1 MSVEQGRGG
10 GAGPQPLARAR
21 GFLGTGSFA
30 GAAVLAVVASWA
42 SLASAA
48 DFAKRYVHVGADG
61 RLVYETGPRG
71 DRMPDYSHAGY
82 EGGGVEPPLV
92 PASVVVTPIDGDDT
106 AEIQRAIDLVS
117 AREPGGDGFRGA
129 VLLEAGTYEI
139 EGQLRIAAAGVVLR
153 GWGRDREGRT
163 TLVATGLDRRAVIR
177 VLGPEAPPVDGA
189 ARVPIT
195 AAFVPCG
202 AARLTLAPGHG
213 LAVGDRVRVE
223 HPSTR
228 EWIAALGMDRFPS
241 RGGGSWLD
249 WKPGTLDLAWERV
262 VDAVDG
268 DAITLDVPL
277 PMALDAAVAQATVAR
292 LEWPG
297 RLERVGIERLQ
308 LESAG
313 DPSRPGDEDHAWD
326 GVSLANVRD
335 AWVRDCT
342 FEGFA
347 GSAVNVVDSATR
359 VTVERCRSRAPRS
372 EIGGWRRRT
381 FFIGGGQVL
390 VRDCTAEDGRED
402 FGVGHLAPG
411 PNAFVRCRAVG
422 AHGASGP
429 LGSWATGVLYDG
441 VEIDGGALRLTNRE
455 IADQGVGWASANGTA
470 WGCTAPVIECRM
482 PPTAATWAA
491 GPRGEVVGD
500 GFWKQLDQS
509 VEPRSL
515 YDAQLRDRVGPV
527 AEPVPIDVE
536 PTPAADAARLM
547 DLPPPPMAVGAPERH
562 RLTIEN
568 GWLTI
573 DGRVVTGPRL
583 VPPWWRGH
591 MLPARARE
599 LQPSI
604 TRFVPGREGLPY
616 TTDLS
621 DLAARLDTEGRRVVE
636 HHWGLWYDRRRDDH
650 QTVRRIT
657 PEVWPPFEEQPWARS
672 GTGTAWDGLSK
683 YDLAR
688 FNPWYFR
695 RLESFADG
703 CERHGLVL
711 IAHMYFQH
719 NILESA
725 AHWMD
730 FPWRPANCLQDTGFP
745 EPPDFV
751 PGGRIDVAEPFYDV
765 SHPVRRQLHTAYIRQ
780 CLDTLSASK
789 NVVVTTGDEYT
800 GPEHFV
806 RFWLETVRDW
816 RRDTG
821 KKVLVALSCTRDV
834 QDAILADAG
843 LAKEVDV
850 IDLKYW
856 WYAADGTV
864 YAPRGGERLAPR
876 QHLRAW
882 KGPKDRSAA
891 QTARQVREARL
902 AHPGKAVIC
911 SSDGADPVAIL
922 LGGGSL
928 APLDGLAPDVASAAV
943 SMVPVAAE
951 GEAAGDGMLREPG
964 VGGRSVV
971 AVEGAA
977 VLVDPRSRTP

>member
-1 MSVEQGRGG
+1 MRRVGLSFG
-10 GAGPQPLARAR
+10 GAILLLWFG
-21 GFLGTGSFA
+21 
-30 GAAVLAVVASWA
+30 V
-42 SLASAA
+42 ASAA

-82 EGGGVEPPLV
+82 DGGGVEPPLV
-92 PASVVVTPIDGDDT
+92 PAMVVVSPIDGDDT
-106 AEIQRAIDLVS
+106 AEIQRAIDHVS
-117 AREPGGDGFRGA
+117 GRPVGGDGFRGA

-139 EGQLRIAAAGVVLR
+139 EGQLRIAETGVVLR

-163 TLVATGLDRRAVIR
+163 TLRATGLGRRALIR
-177 VLGPEAPPVDGA
+177 VAGGDAPSPADA
-189 ARVPIT
+189 LHIPIIDPY
-195 AAFVPCG
+195 VPCG
-202 AARLTLAPGHG
+202 GSKLTLAPGHG
-213 LAVGDRVRVE
+213 LAVDDHVRVE

-262 VDAVDG
+262 VTAVEG
-268 DAITLDVPL
+268 DVITLDAPL
-277 PMALDAAVAQATVAR
+277 PMALDAAVAKPTVTRFDWPDR
-292 LEWPG
+292 LV
-297 RLERVGIERLQ
+297 RVGIERLQ
-308 LESAG
+308 LESVG
-313 DPSRPGDEDHAWD
+313 DAARACDEDHAWD
-326 GVSLANVRD
+326 GVSLGNVRD
-335 AWVRDCT
+335 AWVRDCSFT
-342 FEGFA
+342 GFA
-347 GSAVNVVDSATR
+347 GSAVSVLDSATR
-359 VTVERCRSRAPRS
+359 VTVDRCQSQAPRS

-381 FFIGGGQVL
+381 FFIAGGQTL
-390 VRDCTAEDGRED
+390 VRDCTAEEGRED

-411 PNAFVRCRAVG
+411 PNAFVHCRALR

-441 VEIDGGALRLTNRE
+441 VEIDGGMLRLTNRE
-455 IADQGVGWASANGTA
+455 ITDQGAGWASANGTA
-470 WGCTAPVIECRM
+470 WGCTAPVVECRM
-482 PPTAATWAA
+482 PPTAANWAA
-491 GPRGEVVGD
+491 GPRGEVVGE

-515 YDAQLRDRVGPV
+515 YAAQLRERVGEVPESVPV
-527 AEPVPIDVE
+527 DIEPVPAPGSVRIIDVAV
-536 PTPAADAARLM
+536 PPAPAVAPAAWRL
-547 DLPPPPMAVGAPERH
+547 AV
-562 RLTIEN
+562 EN

-573 DGRVVTGPRL
+573 DSRVVTGPRL
-583 VPPWWRGH
+583 VPPWWKGH

-599 LQPSI
+599 FQPSI
-604 TRFVPGREGLPY
+604 TRFVPGREGIPF
-616 TTDLS
+616 TS
-621 DLAARLDTEGRRVVE
+621 DLAALARQLDDEGRRVIE

-683 YDLAR
+683 YDLSR
-688 FNPWYFR
+688 FNPWYFQ
-695 RLESFADG
+695 RLESFAG
-703 CERHGLVL
+703 ECERHGLVL

-730 FPWRPANCLQDTGFP
+730 FPWRPANCLQDTGFR

-765 SHPVRRQLHTAYIRQ
+765 THPVRRQLHTAYIRH
-780 CLDTLSASK
+780 CLDVLSSSA
-789 NVVVTTGDEYT
+789 NVIVTTGDEYT

-816 RRDTG
+816 RRETG
-821 KKVLVALSCTRDV
+821 RKVLVALSCTRDV
-834 QDAILADAG
+834 QDAILADAV

-856 WYAADGTV
+856 WYTADGIP
-864 YAPRGGERLAPR
+864 YAPPGGERLAPR
-876 QHLRAW
+876 QQLRTW
-882 KGPKDRSAA
+882 KGPKGRSAS
-891 QTARQVREARL
+891 QTARQVRELRL

-911 SSDGADPVAIL
+911 SSDGSDPMAVLI
-922 LGGGSL
+922 GGGSL
-928 APLDGLAPDVASAAV
+928 AALTGLDDEAARAAV
-943 SMVPVAAE
+943 GMTPVAAGDPAGM
-951 GEAAGDGMLREPG
+951 GELRDDATGQCLVPDGAAGVTLR
-964 VGGRSVV
+964 
-971 AVEGAA
+971 
-977 VLVDPRSRTP
+977 PRD

>member
-1 MSVEQGRGG
+1 MTRRC
-10 GAGPQPLARAR
+10 ATA
-21 GFLGTGSFA
+21 LGL
-30 GAAVLAVVASWA
+30 LAVV
-42 SLASAA
+42 LAGGRTATAA
-48 DFAKRYVHVGADG
+48 DAARRYVHVGPDG
-61 RLVYETGPRG
+61 TLVYETSDRG
-71 DRMPDYSHAGY
+71 DRMPDYSHAGFL
-82 EGGGVEPPLV
+82 GGGVEPPLV
-92 PASVVVTPIDGDDT
+92 PALVVVSPIDGDDT
-106 AEIQRAIDLVS
+106 VEIQRAIDHVS
-117 AREPGGDGFRGA
+117 RQPRGDDGFRGT
-129 VLLEAGTYEI
+129 VLLEAGTYEVA
-139 EGQLRIAAAGVVLR
+139 EPLRITASGVVLR
-153 GWGRDREGRT
+153 GWGRAREGRT
-163 TLVATGLDRRAVIR
+163 VLRSTDVDRRAVVVVR
-177 VLGPEAPPVDGA
+177 GA
-189 ARVPIT
+189 D
-195 AAFVPCG
+195 AAGQVAQRQPLLDDYVPCG
-202 AARLTLAPGHG
+202 GRQLRLAADHG
-213 LAVGDRVRVE
+213 IARGDHVVIE

-228 EWIAALGMDRFPS
+228 EWIAAVGMDRFPS

-262 VDAVDG
+262 VEAVDG
-268 DAITLDVPL
+268 GAITLDAGV
-277 PMALDAAVAQATVAR
+277 PMALDAGLARATVRR
-292 LEWPG
+292 LDWPQ
-297 RLERVGIERLQ
+297 RIELVGVERLHV
-308 LESAG
+308 EAGG
-313 DPSRPGDEDHAWD
+313 DPGLPADEEHAWD
-326 GVSLANVRD
+326 GVSLANARD

-342 FEGFA
+342 FIGLA
-347 GSAVNVVDSATR
+347 GSAVHVLETASR
-359 VTVERCRSRAPRS
+359 VSVERCRSSGPRS
-372 EIGGWRRRT
+372 EVGGWRRRS
-381 FFIGGGQVL
+381 FFVSGGQVL
-390 VRDCTAEDGRED
+390 VRDCVAEDGRED
-402 FGVGHLAPG
+402 FGTGHLAAG
-411 PNAFVRCRAVG
+411 PIAFVRCRSIQTHA
-422 AHGASGP
+422 ASGP

-441 VEIDGGALRLTNRE
+441 VEIDGGRLALTNRE
-455 IADQGVGWASANGTA
+455 ITDQGVGWAAANCTA
-470 WGCTAPVIECRM
+470 WGCTAAVVECRM
-482 PPTAATWAA
+482 PPTAANWAV

-509 VEPRSL
+509 IEPRSL
-515 YDAQLRDRVGPV
+515 YDAQLRDRGREPTSPEPV
-527 AEPVPIDVE
+527 EVEPVPRPDG
-536 PTPAADAARLM
+536 ARLM
-547 DLPPPPMAVGAPERH
+547 DVDAPPAAVEASDPRA
-562 RLTIEN
+562 LVLEN

-573 DGRVVTGPRL
+573 DGRVLTGPRF
-583 VPPWWRGH
+583 VPPWWKGSL
-591 MLPARARE
+591 LPRRARE
-599 LQPSI
+599 LPPSL
-604 TRFVPGREGLPY
+604 TRFVPGRDGMPF

-621 DLAARLDTEGRRVVE
+621 ALARQLDAEGRRVVE

-657 PEVWPPFEEQPWARS
+657 PDVCPPFEEQPWARS

-834 QDAILADAG
+834 QDAILADAA

-856 WYAADGTV
+856 WYAADGSP
-864 YAPRGGERLAPR
+864 YAPAGGLRLAPR

-882 KGPKDRSAA
+882 KGPRGRSAA
-891 QTARQVREARL
+891 ETARQVRETRL

-911 SSDGADPVAIL
+911 SSEGSDPAAIL

-928 APLDGLAPDVASAAV
+928 APLEHLDAATAHAICG
-943 SMVPVAAE
+943 MLPVAADGAAAI
-951 GEAAGDGMLREPG
+951 GELRDP
-964 VGGRSVV
+964 RT
-971 AVEGAA
+971 GAA
-977 VLVDPRSRTP
+977 VVADGEGVRLVPPR